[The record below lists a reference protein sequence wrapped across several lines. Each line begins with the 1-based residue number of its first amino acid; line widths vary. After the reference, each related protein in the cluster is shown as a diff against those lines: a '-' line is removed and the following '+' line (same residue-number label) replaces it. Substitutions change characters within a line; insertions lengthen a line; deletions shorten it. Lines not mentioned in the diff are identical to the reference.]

1 MPTKLLIAVLFI
13 KAKKETAI
21 KCLKEEW
28 LNTLWYIYTM
38 KYIVALKIFW
48 KKFNYSG
55 KCLQNNIKIKCDDTN
70 IYIWCGLISVYTNTH
85 ICISLFVYVCVCV
98 CVCVYKPREKE
109 ERLKKN

>member
-28 LNTLWYIYTM
+28 LTTLWYIHTI
-38 KYIVALKIFW
+38 KYIVDLKIFW

-55 KCLQNNIKIKCDDTN
+55 KCLQNNIKIKKWWSN
-70 IYIWCGLISVYTNTH
+70 LYIQYGFLSLYIYRHISVDACV
-85 ICISLFVYVCVCV
+85 CIYVCI
-98 CVCVYKPREKE
+98 YTQRE
-109 ERLKKN
+109 ERLD